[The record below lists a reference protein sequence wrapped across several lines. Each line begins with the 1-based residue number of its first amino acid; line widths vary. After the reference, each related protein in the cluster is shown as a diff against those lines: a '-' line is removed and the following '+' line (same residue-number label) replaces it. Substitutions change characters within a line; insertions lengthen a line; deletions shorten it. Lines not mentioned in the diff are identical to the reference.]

1 MGGGGGGGR
10 GGDGGGGVW
19 GGGGG
24 GGGGGGVRECSG
36 KHCLVC
42 GSGCGL
48 LLYYQQSLC
57 LPTTLN
63 NINVS
68 FLKFLTPGRGLMEK

>member
-1 MGGGGGGGR
+1 MCGQVRDEGGE
-10 GGDGGGGVW
+10 
-19 GGGGG
+19 
-24 GGGGGGVRECSG
+24 GGGVRECSG